1 MSWLFV
7 SGGQSFGAS
16 ASASV
21 LPMSIPGWFF
31 FFFFSINWFDLLAVQ
46 GTRRSL
52 LQHHSLKVSIFW
64 HSAFFMVQLLTI
76 VCNHWE
82 DHSLDYT
89 TFVSRVMSLLFTT
102 LSRFVTAFL
111 SRSNH
116 LLISWL
122 QSPPAVILESK
133 KRKSVTISTF
143 SPSTCHEVMETLVRF
158 LGQEDPL
165 EKGQATHS
173 IILGLPWWL
182 TW

>member
-1 MSWLFV
+1 
-7 SGGQSFGAS
+7 
-16 ASASV
+16 
-21 LPMSIPGWFF
+21 
-31 FFFFSINWFDLLAVQ
+31 
-46 GTRRSL
+46 
-52 LQHHSLKVSIFW
+52 
-64 HSAFFMVQLLTI
+64 MVQLLTI

-182 TW
+182 RRFRIHLQCGRPGLDPWVGKIPWRRERLPTPVFRPGEFHGLHSQSTGWQRVGHD